1 MSSLFSSVQIGRNLL
16 RNRLVMAPMTRS
28 RADDNS
34 GVPSPLTVTYYG
46 QRASAGMIITEGTFP
61 SPMGKGYVR
70 TPGINTVEQRAA
82 WKAVVD
88 QVHATG
94 GLIFMQLMHC
104 GRISHPLMLPEG
116 ALPVAP
122 SPVKPAG
129 QAFTPNGLMDF
140 VEPRALDTKEIEA
153 IIEEYGVA
161 ALHAIEVGFDG
172 VELHAASGYLPEQF
186 LASGTNHRTDRFG
199 GSIAKRSTFILEVL
213 DAMSVAVGSDR
224 VGIKI
229 CPEMGFNDIKDADP
243 VLTYTYL
250 VEQLAT
256 RNLAYLHVS
265 TSKATFDYHKALRPL
280 FKGAYL
286 LGGGLSKQAADLR
299 ISLGQAD
306 AAVFGSAFLANP
318 DLPQRFT
325 LDAAL
330 NEPNPASF
338 YIPGPDG
345 YIDYPVLE
353 EQLTKRAPNSKN
365 DDDILEVSSIN
376 R

>member
-1 MSSLFSSVQIGRNLL
+1 
-16 RNRLVMAPMTRS
+16 
-28 RADDNS
+28 
-34 GVPSPLTVTYYG
+34 
-46 QRASAGMIITEGTFP
+46 
-61 SPMGKGYVR
+61 
-70 TPGINTVEQRAA
+70 
-82 WKAVVD
+82 
-88 QVHATG
+88 
-94 GLIFMQLMHC
+94 
-104 GRISHPLMLPEG
+104 
-116 ALPVAP
+116 
-122 SPVKPAG
+122 
-129 QAFTPNGLMDF
+129 MDF

-213 DAMSVAVGSDR
+213 DAMSAAVGSDR

-338 YIPGPDG
+338 YMPGPDG
-345 YIDYPVLE
+345 YIDYPLLE